1 MKYELKKSN
10 INKPL
15 GLFEH
20 MFSDQGQ
27 LILKGD
33 FLSEYDL
40 EEAMFPSD
48 SDKKY
53 HEMTFDLEN
62 ESLPWYE
69 IKSEGRDESVD
80 KNYINF
86 LRDYIKKEYKRSIE
100 LFVERIEK
108 CNLSDQYFVLYTLK
122 RKIKKFKDYVEVSKS
137 IPHRKKQLQWIEKI
151 ENGIISKYEEH
162 TGYLSEIRIEVKDI
176 RKIVA
181 KLIAELK
188 LSEDLGDL
196 DKIVYFICSNNMKE
210 FFGFIN
216 YGCTI
221 WTLKEIILSF
231 QKCGFLQFTDTDI
244 VNTKFFRKKGNAL
257 KLDSWQNSKSVSEE
271 YRLDITVKIKK
282 AFKLKY

>member
-1 MKYELKKSN
+1 MSSILLWTFLMNKIMKYELKKSN

-20 MFSDQGQ
+20 MFTKTGQ

-33 FLSEYDL
+33 FISEYDTRQFYDPND
-40 EEAMFPSD
+40 EH
-48 SDKKY
+48 KKY
-53 HEMTFDLEN
+53 HELKFDLEK
-62 ESLPWYE
+62 ESLTWCDQN
-69 IKSEGRDESVD
+69 SEGEYESEE
-80 KNYINF
+80 KYYINF
-86 LRDYIKKEYKRSIE
+86 LRDYFKREYKRSISFFE
-100 LFVERIEK
+100 ERIDI
-108 CNLSDQYFVLYTLK
+108 CNDLKEQYFVLYTLK

-210 FFGFIN
+210 YFGSIN
-216 YGCTI
+216 YG
-221 WTLKEIILSF
+221 
-231 QKCGFLQFTDTDI
+231 
-244 VNTKFFRKKGNAL
+244 
-257 KLDSWQNSKSVSEE
+257 
-271 YRLDITVKIKK
+271 
-282 AFKLKY
+282 